1 MRVLLLLFFI
11 FPWTTFSQDVDLSDY
26 QNVYR
31 YHNQI
36 WLRGKVVVP
45 LNKKTEF
52 SGQYIS
58 RIYFN
63 GSAPGSYF
71 YLSGKR
77 QLKKWLVT
85 DFTGRLVMDQGYNLY
100 RLEVGLKVRK
110 KLFKDFQ
117 VAYRTAA
124 FREAKTYAFSRE
136 LSKAPY
142 FFWRNRIELSWNPKK
157 KWEFGTSFEV
167 WNLFNYRHTGK
178 LDKACAIIDAEYKLT
193 KHHSFTAAY
202 QNQFDIQ
209 RVKKV
214 DLNMYCL
221 GYIYTFKKLKKKGH
235 S

>member
-1 MRVLLLLFFI
+1 MRELLLLLVFFSSI
-11 FPWTTFSQDVDLSDY
+11 CRAQDVDLSGN
-26 QNVYR
+26 QNRYL

-36 WLRGKVVVP
+36 WLRGKAVVP

-63 GSAPGSYF
+63 GTAPGSYF

-77 QLKKWLVT
+77 QIKKWLFT
-85 DFTGRLVMDQGYNLY
+85 DLTGRLVMDQGYNLY
-100 RLEVGLKVRK
+100 RLELGIKVRK
-110 KLFKDFQ
+110 ELFKDFKI
-117 VAYRTAA
+117 AYRTAV

-142 FFWRNRIELSWNPKK
+142 FFWRNRIELSWSPKK
-157 KWEFGTSFEV
+157 KWEFGASFEV
-167 WNLFNYRHTGK
+167 WNLFNYRHNGE
-178 LDKACAIIDAEYKLT
+178 LNKACAIVDAEYKLT
-193 KHHSFTAAY
+193 KHHSFTLAY

-209 RVKKV
+209 QVNKV